1 MRLPEKLPFP
11 RQQSDKSKR
20 SPFVDDIHRVAA
32 TPPHKKVVF
41 EYVLENLTYGVPAQL
56 PLHPVAGKVPTPLR
70 DKSNQGQNPDRV
82 HPSKAWRR
90 GRVCPTVPANSFIA
104 VSMFCVCVLCLCFV
118 FD

>member
-1 MRLPEKLPFP
+1 M
-11 RQQSDKSKR
+11 
-20 SPFVDDIHRVAA
+20 
-32 TPPHKKVVF
+32 
-41 EYVLENLTYGVPAQL
+41 
-56 PLHPVAGKVPTPLR
+56 AGKVPTPLR

-118 FD
+118 FCVCVGVCVGVGVQFCRQSM